1 MCFNLNCNIFI
12 LFRVIFFFIY
22 CSYLDKEFQSI
33 WRFHLREIFT
43 LSPRWIIGSCG
54 QVVSR
59 SQFCHYS
66 LKYAPDKHVV
76 ISTGWKAIFFQYMW
90 KTGDQVQKEHF
101 EFWVVKSQWI
111 HFSIWRFEISSYA
124 ISSYATLKYEPQE
137 EIFLIFIFLFV
148 NLVFISNSAIF
159 NQKSHKQKKHT
170 MLKKSKTSIEKIF
183 KFLSM
188 AETQSVDRGTNWL
201 YVHFFIHTASLN
213 IISNVT

>member
-12 LFRVIFFFIY
+12 LFRVIFFLIY

-76 ISTGWKAIFFQYMW
+76 ISTGWKAIFFS
-90 KTGDQVQKEHF
+90 VH
-101 EFWVVKSQWI
+101 VKNWGSGSKGTSWI
-111 HFSIWRFEISSYA
+111 LGGEEPMNTFFNMTIWNFILCNFILCNSKIWTAGRD
-124 ISSYATLKYEPQE
+124 
-137 EIFLIFIFLFV
+137 IFDIYIFIC
-148 NLVFISNSAIF
+148 
-159 NQKSHKQKKHT
+159 
-170 MLKKSKTSIEKIF
+170 
-183 KFLSM
+183 
-188 AETQSVDRGTNWL
+188 
-201 YVHFFIHTASLN
+201 
-213 IISNVT
+213 